1 MQKNK
6 AIWIVPLCFF
16 ILAAALNFTGK
27 ICCESLARVVKPAL
41 LPLLSLTTIS
51 WLFTHEAKP
60 SKIIALLI
68 AAQLAGCAGDTFLL
82 GNTFLMTAGG
92 ILSFITGHVCYI
104 TIFGSRSFPGL
115 KKWVWPVAAV
125 SIAALVAC
133 LLLLLGASGVMAGAM
148 AVYGTVLLT
157 LVFATLCG
165 LIRFPKQCGVWIP
178 LFLGAV
184 IFTASDILVATEI
197 LHIPPFPLRGFVVMF
212 TYLGAQSLL
221 AIGTIRL
228 LKC

>member
-6 AIWIVPLCFF
+6 AIWIIPLCFF
-16 ILAAALNFTGK
+16 ILAAALNFAGK
-27 ICCESLARVVKPAL
+27 IWCESLARVVKPAL
-41 LPLLSLTTIS
+41 LPLLSLTTLA
-51 WLFTHEAKP
+51 WLLTHEAKP
-60 SKIIALLI
+60 TKTTALLI

-82 GNTFLMTAGG
+82 GNAFAMTAGG
-92 ILSFITGHVCYI
+92 ILSFLTGHVCYI

-125 SIAALVAC
+125 SIVVLVAC
-133 LLLLLGASGVMAGAM
+133 LLLILGPHGVMAGAM
-148 AVYGTVLLT
+148 AVYGTTLLT
-157 LVFATLCG
+157 LVFAALCG
-165 LIRFPKQCGVWIP
+165 LVRFPEQGGAWIL

-184 IFTASDILVATEI
+184 IFTFSDILVATEI

-228 LKC
+228 SKC